1 MKNKFVL
8 ILILLVSCSY
18 LISNAQETIVSS
30 GQPEQGQ
37 IPPHPPRLPEGVI
50 PAFPGAWGGAMF
62 TQGGRGGKVIAVTN
76 LNDKGIGSLRAALE
90 AEGSRMVVFRVA
102 GNIKIQDDI
111 NINSP
116 YITIAGQS
124 APGDGICIMGTVNIN
139 THNVV
144 MRHIRVRR
152 GVPRGGQGDDN
163 IGGGSP
169 DHHIIIDHC
178 STSWG
183 MDENISLYRRMRP
196 SLDGTT
202 RIKDPAKNITIQWT
216 ISSEALDA
224 RHHAFG
230 GTWGGNPS
238 TFHHN
243 LFACNTARNPSI
255 GMSGPFDFRNNVI
268 YNWGHRTIDG
278 GDETSQVNVINNY
291 YKPGPATNENMLD
304 AFARIEQRD
313 MYSPGSAW
321 ADGDWFPKAHK
332 RPGKWYV
339 AGNIMEGND
348 ELNNNN
354 WTGMRGP
361 ARHERV
367 NAAYER
373 LARVNTPFEGWPVSP
388 HQTAEAAYQSVLK
401 HVGATLPKRD
411 AVDKR
416 VTEMVLSG
424 KPMTETGIITDIS
437 EVGGYPE
444 LTYDPKKVPVDTD
457 GDGMPDDWERKFKF
471 DPKNPADGA
480 MDTDGDIYT
489 NVEEYLNGTNP
500 QEKINYRN
508 LGNNVDLISF

>member
-8 ILILLVSCSY
+8 ILFLLVPWSY
-18 LISNAQETIVSS
+18 LITNAQVTTVSS
-30 GQPEQGQ
+30 NQPEQGH

-50 PAFPGAWGGAMF
+50 PAFPGAWGGGMF
-62 TQGGRGGKVIAVTN
+62 TTGGRGGKVIAVTN
-76 LNDKGIGSLRAALE
+76 LNNSGEGSLRAALE
-90 AEGSRMVVFRVA
+90 ASGPRIVVFRVA
-102 GNIKIQDDI
+102 GTIKIESDL
-111 NINSP
+111 NINNP
-116 YITIAGQS
+116 DITIAGQS
-124 APGDGICIMGTVNIN
+124 APGDGICIAGTFNIN
-139 THNVV
+139 TYNVIV
-144 MRHIRVRR
+144 RHIRVRR
-152 GVPRGGQGDDN
+152 GVPVGGQGDDN
-163 IGGGSP
+163 IGGNP
-169 DHHIIIDHC
+169 FHHIIIDHC

-183 MDENISLYRRMRP
+183 MDENISLYRHMRP
-196 SLDGTT
+196 SLDGSTQ
-202 RIKDPAKNITIQWT
+202 IKDPSKNITIQWT

-268 YNWGHRTIDG
+268 YNWGHRTMDG
-278 GDETSQVNVINNY
+278 GDETSQVNFINNY
-291 YKPGPATNENMLD
+291 YKPGPATNNNMRD
-304 AFARIEQRD
+304 AFARIEQRC

-321 ADGDWFPKAHK
+321 AEGGWFPKAQN

-354 WTGMRGP
+354 WAGMRGP
-361 ARHERV
+361 ERHQRV
-367 NAAYER
+367 NAAYEH

-424 KPMTETGIITDIS
+424 KPMTETGIITDIA

-444 LTYDPKKVPVDTD
+444 LNYNPKKVPVDTD
-457 GDGMPDDWERKFKF
+457 GDGMPDEWERQYKL
-471 DPKNPADGA
+471 DPKNPEDGT

-489 NVEEYLNGTNP
+489 NVEEFLNGTNP

-508 LGNNVDLISF
+508 LGNNIDLVSF